1 MLATDGSYLCTGS
14 TTGLT
19 VYSTSGQTILTHAGD
34 YHAAVPFAAPGQVQ
48 IALGAAGAN
57 VVETPTVPS
66 GTSTVSAPFNG
77 AFFSW
82 FVDGGRF
89 LTNVANTVYTYSNA
103 GKQQAVVT
111 FPKISN
117 LTGQGNWIWI
127 AGQGGASGPNAD
139 DLQVYAI
146 GSNPP
151 ALDLNLDANWYLA
164 SGVLIAVPQLDT
176 NGMTIVDLSGSS
188 PVATSYKAFGI
199 LVGNTFASASS
210 SQWLIDAG
218 GSIVDGATVSA
229 PEVRT
234 LGYGYVSSIAAT
246 PNLVAL
252 AASNGQILLMDPSG
266 PTLKSTID
274 LQAIELQ
281 FSSDGS
287 VLGAGLN
294 FYSLPSLSVIS
305 NLSFPDAT
313 HFNLSGSGKII
324 AIDNPL
330 QVMGISGTPVI
341 WSETNP
347 DDQNPTPALSPDGT
361 LFSVVTLNSPA
372 PPTSNIYQ
380 NGTLVGAAP
389 GYAAGW
395 IDDGHIFVQNWTYSG
410 KGPIFTNIG
419 IYSPSGT
426 ELTSYPANTIPAI
439 NNPQFLPGNLVFGLG
454 PPPNSAIS
462 IPSVY
467 SLTDGSL
474 VWQAPPVA
482 SNLSDGASAVSGS
495 NVVVQVGH
503 QVLLYPY

>member
-1 MLATDGSYLCTGS
+1 M
-14 TTGLT
+14 
-19 VYSTSGQTILTHAGD
+19 
-34 YHAAVPFAAPGQVQ
+34 QV
-48 IALGAAGAN
+48 ALGAAGAN
-57 VVETPTVPS
+57 VVETLTVPN

-82 FVDGGRF
+82 FLDGGRF
-89 LTNVANTVYTYSNA
+89 LTNVANTVYTYSNT
-103 GKQQAVVT
+103 GTQQAVVT

-127 AGQGGASGPNAD
+127 AGQGGASGPTAG
-139 DLQVYAI
+139 DLQIYAV
-146 GSNPP
+146 GSNSP
-151 ALDLNLDANWYLA
+151 ALDLNIGGSAFLG
-164 SGVLIAVPQLDT
+164 SGVLIAVPENDT
-176 NGMTIVDLSGSS
+176 NALTLVDLSGSS
-188 PVATSYKAFGI
+188 PVATSYKPFGI
-199 LVGNTFASASS
+199 LVGNTFSSASS

-252 AASNGQILLMDPSG
+252 TASNGQILLMDPS
-266 PTLKSTID
+266 TQTVKSTID
-274 LQAIELQ
+274 SQAYELH

-287 VLGAGLN
+287 VLGAASTQPNPQPNMAGIPEYT

-305 NLSFPDAT
+305 NLSFTYPANY
-313 HFNLSGSGKII
+313 FNLSGSGKIFS
-324 AIDNPL
+324 IDNPL

-341 WSETNP
+341 WSESNP
-347 DDQNPTPALSPDGT
+347 PNQTPPPALSPDGT
-361 LFSVVTLNSPA
+361 FFSVVTNLNSSFS
-372 PPTSNIYQ
+372 PTSNFYQ
-380 NGTLVGAAP
+380 NGALVGAVP

-395 IDDGHIFVQNWTYSG
+395 IDDGHVFVQNWTTSG
-410 KGPIFTNIG
+410 MGPIFTNIG
-419 IYSPSGT
+419 IYSPNGT

-439 NNPQFLPGNLVFGLG
+439 NNPQFLPGNLVFGFG
-454 PPPNSAIS
+454 PPPDSAIS
-462 IPSVY
+462 IPSIF

-503 QVLLYPY
+503 QVVVYPY